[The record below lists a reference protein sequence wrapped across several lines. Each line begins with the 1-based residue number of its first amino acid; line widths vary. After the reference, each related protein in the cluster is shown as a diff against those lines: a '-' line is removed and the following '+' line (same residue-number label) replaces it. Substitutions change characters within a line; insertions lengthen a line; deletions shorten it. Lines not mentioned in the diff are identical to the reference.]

1 MDLLF
6 IRIRLSKHF
15 LKKISRSTKH
25 CEDIC
30 LINTANPLRT
40 FSLLLRTALI
50 IFACLAAKEANNHW
64 TVSSNAD
71 RLDCYE
77 SHINSYNNCISTQSI
92 LDQQRSII
100 DNHIPSKR
108 GFKLASLN
116 VNKLSTHIDE
126 IRILLADKCLD
137 VLAIQ
142 ETKLDVSNN
151 NSDCY
156 ICGYELIRRD
166 RLSDG
171 GGGICFYIK
180 STINFSVRTD
190 LNVDELENLC
200 IEIRK
205 PNSKPFIVVNW
216 YRPPNSPIGLFSHL
230 ENLIARLDLTNL
242 EFFLLGDMN
251 ADMAS
256 TNYDNNVRQ
265 LINIADIYGRHQLIS
280 EPTRITDKS
289 STLIDLIYTNC
300 P

>member
-1 MDLLF
+1 M
-6 IRIRLSKHF
+6 
-15 LKKISRSTKH
+15 
-25 CEDIC
+25 
-30 LINTANPLRT
+30 
-40 FSLLLRTALI
+40 
-50 IFACLAAKEANNHW
+50 
-64 TVSSNAD
+64 
-71 RLDCYE
+71 
-77 SHINSYNNCISTQSI
+77 
-92 LDQQRSII
+92 
-100 DNHIPSKR
+100 
-108 GFKLASLN
+108 
-116 VNKLSTHIDE
+116 
-126 IRILLADKCLD
+126 LADKCLD

-151 NSDCY
+151 NSDFY

-216 YRPPNSPIGLFSHL
+216 YRLPNSPIGLFSHL

-251 ADMAS
+251 ADIAS
-256 TNYDNNVRQ
+256 TNYDNKVRQ
-265 LINIADIYGRHQLIS
+265 LINIADIYGIVIRGDRL
-280 EPTRITDKS
+280 
-289 STLIDLIYTNC
+289 
-300 P
+300 

>member
-1 MDLLF
+1 M
-6 IRIRLSKHF
+6 
-15 LKKISRSTKH
+15 
-25 CEDIC
+25 
-30 LINTANPLRT
+30 
-40 FSLLLRTALI
+40 
-50 IFACLAAKEANNHW
+50 
-64 TVSSNAD
+64 
-71 RLDCYE
+71 
-77 SHINSYNNCISTQSI
+77 
-92 LDQQRSII
+92 LDQQRSTI
-100 DNHIPSKR
+100 NNLIPSKR

-151 NSDCY
+151 NSDFC

-166 RLSDG
+166 RLSDA

-180 STINFSVRTD
+180 STLNFSVRTD
-190 LNVDELENLC
+190 LNFDELENLC

-230 ENLIARLDLTNL
+230 ENLIARLDLTIL

-251 ADMAS
+251 VDMAS
-256 TNYDNNVRQ
+256 TNNE
-265 LINIADIYGRHQLIS
+265 H
-280 EPTRITDKS
+280 
-289 STLIDLIYTNC
+289 C
-300 P
+300 

>member
-1 MDLLF
+1 M
-6 IRIRLSKHF
+6 
-15 LKKISRSTKH
+15 
-25 CEDIC
+25 
-30 LINTANPLRT
+30 
-40 FSLLLRTALI
+40 
-50 IFACLAAKEANNHW
+50 
-64 TVSSNAD
+64 
-71 RLDCYE
+71 
-77 SHINSYNNCISTQSI
+77 
-92 LDQQRSII
+92 
-100 DNHIPSKR
+100 
-108 GFKLASLN
+108 
-116 VNKLSTHIDE
+116 HIDE

-142 ETKLDVSNN
+142 ETKLDVFNN
-151 NSDCY
+151 NSDFY
-156 ICGYELIRRD
+156 ICSYKLIRRD
-166 RLSDG
+166 RLSNG

-256 TNYDNNVRQ
+256 TNYANNVRQ
-265 LINIADIYGRHQLIS
+265 LINIADIYGLHQLIS

-289 STLIDLIYTNC
+289 STPIDLIYKYYRPISVISAIAKVFERVVDNQLSSYLTENNILSKC
-300 P
+300 QSGFRSFHSTVTALLKATDNWAFNKDHGYVNAVVSLDLKKAFDTVNHSVLLSKLYSYGIKGIA

>member
-1 MDLLF
+1 MDHT
-6 IRIRLSKHF
+6 SV
-15 LKKISRSTKH
+15 
-25 CEDIC
+25 
-30 LINTANPLRT
+30 
-40 FSLLLRTALI
+40 
-50 IFACLAAKEANNHW
+50 NNLH
-64 TVSSNAD
+64 
-71 RLDCYE
+71 
-77 SHINSYNNCISTQSI
+77 SI
-92 LDQQRSII
+92 LT
-100 DNHIPSKR
+100 
-108 GFKLASLN
+108 AVSL
-116 VNKLSTHIDE
+116 V
-126 IRILLADKCLD
+126 LADKYLD

-151 NSDCY
+151 NSDFY

-166 RLSDG
+166 RLSDS

-190 LNVDELENLC
+190 LNIDELENLC

-216 YRPPNSPIGLFSHL
+216 YRPPNSSTGLFSHL

-265 LINIADIYGRHQLIS
+265 LTNIADIYGLHQLIS
-280 EPTRITDKS
+280 EPTPDNR
-289 STLIDLIYTNC
+289 
-300 P
+300 

>member
-1 MDLLF
+1 M
-6 IRIRLSKHF
+6 
-15 LKKISRSTKH
+15 
-25 CEDIC
+25 
-30 LINTANPLRT
+30 
-40 FSLLLRTALI
+40 
-50 IFACLAAKEANNHW
+50 
-64 TVSSNAD
+64 
-71 RLDCYE
+71 
-77 SHINSYNNCISTQSI
+77 
-92 LDQQRSII
+92 DQQRSII
-100 DNHIPSKR
+100 NNHIPSKR

-151 NSDCY
+151 NSDFY

-205 PNSKPFIVVNW
+205 PTYKPFIVVNW

-230 ENLIARLDLTNL
+230 ENLIARRPN
-242 EFFLLGDMN
+242 
-251 ADMAS
+251 
-256 TNYDNNVRQ
+256 
-265 LINIADIYGRHQLIS
+265 
-280 EPTRITDKS
+280 KS
-289 STLIDLIYTNC
+289 
-300 P
+300 

>member
-1 MDLLF
+1 MKSYIQPTIDNAPD
-6 IRIRLSKHF
+6 R
-15 LKKISRSTKH
+15 
-25 CEDIC
+25 IC
-30 LINTANPLRT
+30 LHIGTNDLKSKAPDDIANAIVDLAKTIQSTCGAEVVLSELTTRKDAHKESVKSVNKLLIKYSKQHQW
-40 FSLLLRTALI
+40 SLVRHSNITEKVLNRGGLHLTKQGNELLYKN
-50 IFACLAAKEANNHW
+50 FASCLAAKEANHHW

-100 DNHIPSKR
+100 NNHIPSKR

-151 NSDCY
+151 NSDFY

-180 STINFSVRTD
+180 STIISPCGLISMLTSLKTCVSKFASRT
-190 LNVDELENLC
+190 LNLLLLS
-200 IEIRK
+200 IG
-205 PNSKPFIVVNW
+205 
-216 YRPPNSPIGLFSHL
+216 IGL
-230 ENLIARLDLTNL
+230 LTL
-242 EFFLLGDMN
+242 
-251 ADMAS
+251 
-256 TNYDNNVRQ
+256 Q
-265 LINIADIYGRHQLIS
+265 
-280 EPTRITDKS
+280 
-289 STLIDLIYTNC
+289 
-300 P
+300 